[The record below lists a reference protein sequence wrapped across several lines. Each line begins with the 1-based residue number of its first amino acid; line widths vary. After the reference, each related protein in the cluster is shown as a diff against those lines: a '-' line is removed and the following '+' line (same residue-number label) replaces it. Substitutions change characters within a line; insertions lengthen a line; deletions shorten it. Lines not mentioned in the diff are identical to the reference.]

1 MNALFHLA
9 RSIGLAVVFGL
20 GLLMAGSGA
29 QAAGTQTTFHWS
41 GNCEDCASAIRAPS
55 FGVTGALTLLDY
67 EFGNPIN
74 AGNFV
79 SFSYSGS
86 NLVLPFTVGGDVT
99 DTVAGLW
106 ALDTVYG
113 LDGQI
118 DAVPAANRFELQFY
132 DGLFFQTQV
141 NGSWSTCAPDS
152 LFLYGG
158 NSCSTFPAPAD
169 FGNAGIFAAAP
180 VPEPGAWG
188 MLVAGLGVLGLW
200 RRRRLPQA
208 A

>member
-1 MNALFHLA
+1 MNALFQLA

-29 QAAGTQTTFHWS
+29 QAVGTQTTFHWS
-41 GNCEDCASAIRAPS
+41 GNCEDCASAIGAPS

-67 EFGNPIN
+67 EFGDSIH

-86 NLVLPFTVGGDVT
+86 NLVLPFTVGGNVT
-99 DTVAGLW
+99 DRDAGLW
-106 ALDTVYG
+106 SVDTVYW
-113 LDGQI
+113 LDGRI
-118 DAVPAANRFELQFY
+118 DAVPGANRFELVFE
-132 DGLFFQTQV
+132 DGLFFQTQP
-141 NGSWSTCAPDS
+141 NGSWSTCAPDAQFYS
-152 LFLYGG
+152 GG
-158 NSCSTFPAPAD
+158 NSCGTFLAPAD
-169 FGNAGIFAAAP
+169 FGSAAQFSAAP

-188 MLVAGLGVLGLW
+188 MLVAGLGVLGFW